1 MFTALS
7 ERLTATLKRLT
18 GRGVLSEQDVTEALR
33 EIRRHLLEADVSFE
47 VTTGFVERV
56 RERAVGVIAVK
67 SVSPGQQ
74 VAKLVHDEL
83 ARMLGASDEDL
94 ARKVGAQHAAPLQ
107 FAPVGPTVI
116 LLVGLQGSGKTTTAA
131 KLARRLKL
139 EQKAPGLVAADPYR
153 PAAGD
158 QLRQL
163 VEQVGVQVFPREQ
176 GAGSGT
182 VLEVVQQAV
191 REAEKARCR
200 TVIVDTAGRLQIDA
214 ELMDELKALRAAT
227 SPREVLLVADGMTGQ
242 DAVRIARGF
251 HEGVGLTGAI
261 LTKLDGDA
269 RGGAA
274 LSIHGVTGVPIK
286 FIGTGENVGAQHAA
300 PLLEPFDPVRM
311 AGRILGQGDVVALVE
326 KAAATIDA
334 EAAERLE
341 KKARSKQGMDLADF
355 LVALKQMQAMG
366 PIKQVLGL
374 LPGVNARAL
383 KAVNADDKR
392 LKHVEAIVL
401 SMTPDERTDPSIL
414 TGSRRLRIAK
424 GAGRTVQE
432 VNRLLEQFQQMRKLL
447 KRTWAR
453 YGNSHSAAARGTEG
467 AELLPDRR
475 RGFALSPRRAVRRD
489 LGPLQPAHQSRRH
502 PRGCGASA
510 RLARQGGPPDR
521 HGPLAAEE
529 GGSAGQTTRV
539 VGRVRKPHG
548 QRGEVAVFPLVENPG
563 AVFTPKARLLVVNEE
578 RQVVAGPLVVARRR
592 AYHREWLLSFV
603 GVKSRA
609 DVEPWREH
617 FVAVE
622 ETDADD

>member
-7 ERLTATLKRLT
+7 ERLTAALKGLT

-47 VTTGFVERV
+47 VTQGFVERV
-56 RERAVGVIAVK
+56 RERAIGAIAVK
-67 SVSPGQQ
+67 AVSPGQQ
-74 VAKLVHDEL
+74 VVKLVRDEIAAL
-83 ARMLGASDEDL
+83 LGGTKRGLDFAS
-94 ARKVGAQHAAPLQ
+94 
-107 FAPVGPTVI
+107 VGPTVM

-153 PAAGD
+153 PAAAE

-163 VEQVGVQVFPREQ
+163 GEQVGVPVFGRRE
-176 GAGSGT
+176 T
-182 VLEVVQQAV
+182 ENVVELVRDAL

-227 SPREVLLVADGMTGQ
+227 KPREVLLVADGMTGQ

-251 HEGVGLTGAI
+251 QDGVGLTGAI

-274 LSIHGVTGVPIK
+274 LSIYGVTGVPIK
-286 FIGTGENVGAQHAA
+286 YIGVGEKPEA
-300 PLLEPFDPVRM
+300 LEPFNPVQV

-326 KAAATIDA
+326 KAAATMDA
-334 EAAERLE
+334 EAAQRLE
-341 KKARSKQGMDLADF
+341 RKARSKQGMDLADF

-374 LPGVNARAL
+374 LPGVNAQAL
-383 KAVNADDKR
+383 KAVKADDKR

-401 SMTPDERTDPSIL
+401 SMTPGERTDPSIL

-447 KRTWAR
+447 KRT
-453 YGNSHSAAARGTEG
+453 
-467 AELLPDRR
+467 
-475 RGFALSPRRAVRRD
+475 
-489 LGPLQPAHQSRRH
+489 
-502 PRGCGASA
+502 
-510 RLARQGGPPDR
+510 
-521 HGPLAAEE
+521 
-529 GGSAGQTTRV
+529 
-539 VGRVRKPHG
+539 
-548 QRGEVAVFPLVENPG
+548 
-563 AVFTPKARLLVVNEE
+563 
-578 RQVVAGPLVVARRR
+578 
-592 AYHREWLLSFV
+592 
-603 GVKSRA
+603 
-609 DVEPWREH
+609 
-617 FVAVE
+617 
-622 ETDADD
+622 

>member
-153 PAAGD
+153 PAAVE

-163 VEQVGVQVFPREQ
+163 GEQIGVQVFPREQ

-191 REAEKARCR
+191 REAEKALCR

-242 DAVRIARGF
+242 DAVKIARGF
-251 HEGVGLTGAI
+251 HEGVGLTGVI

-286 FIGTGENVGAQHAA
+286 YVGVGEKTDA
-300 PLLEPFDPVRM
+300 LEPFDPGRM

-326 KAAATIDA
+326 KAAATVDA
-334 EAAERLE
+334 EAAKRLE
-341 KKARSKQGMDLADF
+341 KKVLSKKGMDLQDF
-355 LVALKQMQAMG
+355 LVALKQMQKMG
-366 PIKQVLGL
+366 PLKQVLGL
-374 LPGVNARAL
+374 LPGIDAKAL
-383 KAVNADDKR
+383 QGVSMDDKR

-401 SMTPDERTDPSIL
+401 SMTPEERADPSIL
-414 TGSRRLRIAK
+414 SGSRRLRIAK

-432 VNRLLEQFQQMRKLL
+432 VNRLLEQFQQMRKMGKFL
-447 KRTWAR
+447 KRM
-453 YGNSHSAAARGTEG
+453 
-467 AELLPDRR
+467 
-475 RGFALSPRRAVRRD
+475 
-489 LGPLQPAHQSRRH
+489 
-502 PRGCGASA
+502 
-510 RLARQGGPPDR
+510 
-521 HGPLAAEE
+521 
-529 GGSAGQTTRV
+529 
-539 VGRVRKPHG
+539 
-548 QRGEVAVFPLVENPG
+548 
-563 AVFTPKARLLVVNEE
+563 
-578 RQVVAGPLVVARRR
+578 
-592 AYHREWLLSFV
+592 
-603 GVKSRA
+603 
-609 DVEPWREH
+609 
-617 FVAVE
+617 
-622 ETDADD
+622 

>member
-153 PAAGD
+153 PAAVE

-163 VEQVGVQVFPREQ
+163 GEQIGVQVFPREQ

-242 DAVRIARGF
+242 DAVRVARGF
-251 HEGVGLTGAI
+251 QEGVGLTGAI

-286 FIGTGENVGAQHAA
+286 FIGVGEHVGAQHAA
-300 PLLEPFDPVRM
+300 PQLEPFDPVRM

-326 KAAATIDA
+326 KAAATMDA
-334 EAAERLE
+334 EAAQRLE
-341 KKARSKQGMDLADF
+341 RKARSKRGMDLADF

-374 LPGVNARAL
+374 LPGVNAQAL

-401 SMTPDERTDPSIL
+401 SMTPDERADPSIL

-447 KRTWAR
+447 KRT
-453 YGNSHSAAARGTEG
+453 
-467 AELLPDRR
+467 
-475 RGFALSPRRAVRRD
+475 
-489 LGPLQPAHQSRRH
+489 
-502 PRGCGASA
+502 
-510 RLARQGGPPDR
+510 
-521 HGPLAAEE
+521 
-529 GGSAGQTTRV
+529 
-539 VGRVRKPHG
+539 
-548 QRGEVAVFPLVENPG
+548 
-563 AVFTPKARLLVVNEE
+563 
-578 RQVVAGPLVVARRR
+578 
-592 AYHREWLLSFV
+592 
-603 GVKSRA
+603 
-609 DVEPWREH
+609 
-617 FVAVE
+617 
-622 ETDADD
+622 